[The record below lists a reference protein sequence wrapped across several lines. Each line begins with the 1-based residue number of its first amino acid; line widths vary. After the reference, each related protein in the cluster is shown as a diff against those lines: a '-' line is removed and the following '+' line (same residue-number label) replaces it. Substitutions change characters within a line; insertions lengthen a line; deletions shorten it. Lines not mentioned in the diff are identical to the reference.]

1 LTLDLWEIFRQA
13 IHFLDWSFVSDFLE
27 RAAGIGALADPLRRD
42 LYLYVCAQDHAVSR
56 DEAAEAIDVPLHKAI
71 FHLDRLAGDG
81 LLDVEFARLTG
92 RSGPGAGRPSKLYR
106 RASREIAVSLPEREY
121 ALAGHLLAEA
131 IAESG
136 RTGTPVL
143 DALVEVA
150 AEHGRTLGKAAVE
163 SSDRP
168 DAGAL
173 RIACTVLSEHGYE
186 PRIDSGT
193 ATLAN
198 CPFHA
203 LAQSHTD
210 LVCQMNLALVDAIAD
225 EIGDVDARLDPA
237 EGRCCVT
244 LAARSR

>member
-1 LTLDLWEIFRQA
+1 M
-13 IHFLDWSFVSDFLE
+13 SDFLE

-42 LYLYVCAQDHAVSR
+42 LYLYICAQDHAVSR
-56 DEAAEAIDVPLHKAI
+56 DEAAGAVDVPLHKAI
-71 FHLDRLAGDG
+71 FHLDRLADDG

-106 RASREIAVSLPEREY
+106 RAAVEIAVSLPEREY

-136 RTGTPVL
+136 RSGTPVL
-143 DALVEVA
+143 DALGQVA
-150 AEHGRTLGKAAVE
+150 AEHGRTLGQVALASADPAVT
-163 SSDRP
+163 DV
-168 DAGAL
+168 L
-173 RIACTVLSEHGYE
+173 HIACATLSEHGYE

-203 LAQSHTD
+203 LAKSHTD
-210 LVCQMNLALVDAIAD
+210 LVCQMNLALVEALVD
-225 EIGDVDARLDPA
+225 EISPGDIGARLDPA

-244 LAARSR
+244 LADRSP